1 MTDAHIVRE
10 GNAFYEIDDECLK
23 KKMEQEEAQKKG
35 QERNQNHFRNQAAEI
50 VRTENIIA

>member
-50 VRTENIIA
+50 VRTESIIA